1 MTEQQ
6 EDKMDSS
13 TVKKL
18 VTIDLF
24 NIARML
30 QTIFNFFK
38 SFKIQNSILT
48 TKFKLNSVGTLNV
61 HVFFVCCK
69 QNIKDKIQ
77 TYFIK

>member
-1 MTEQQ
+1 MSEQQ

-13 TVKKL
+13 MVKKL

-38 SFKIQNSILT
+38 QFKIQNLILT
-48 TKFKLNSVGTLNV
+48 TKFKLNSVL
-61 HVFFVCCK
+61 
-69 QNIKDKIQ
+69 
-77 TYFIK
+77 

>member
-24 NIARML
+24 NIARIL
-30 QTIFNFFK
+30 PTSYTSIQFIGI
-38 SFKIQNSILT
+38 IQN
-48 TKFKLNSVGTLNV
+48 TKLDINN
-61 HVFFVCCK
+61 
-69 QNIKDKIQ
+69 
-77 TYFIK
+77 

>member
-24 NIARML
+24 NIARIL
-30 QTIFNFFK
+30 QAIFNFFK

-48 TKFKLNSVGTLNV
+48 TKFKLNLVL
-61 HVFFVCCK
+61 
-69 QNIKDKIQ
+69 
-77 TYFIK
+77 